1 MKHFPFPLRLT
12 IPTILLFFGTI
23 LGLANIQRE
32 TSQSFETVEATV
44 TGSAKFS
51 GSLLS
56 SMLEYFYRRGDTE
69 QAEIAVSM
77 MRGND
82 NLSLSMLFDEKNRV
96 LLSTRYA
103 LRNHSIA
110 DTTAIDQ
117 VALFAQVRRT
127 MAGQVIVSPGKR
139 RIWAIYPVRLEP
151 LSGELRP
158 SRVGILWLEYDIS
171 KPKQRALQQSLQHSL
186 EFSTA
191 LGLLCIVAW
200 LFFDKTLTQRAAR
213 LVLASNSLTAG
224 ALDQRA
230 GLQGSDEL
238 AQIAA
243 AFNQMAANIQ
253 ANTEALQASEEQS
266 RENEARYRSV
276 VNHVREVIFQ
286 TNTLGLWTFLNPA
299 WIEITGF
306 SLEESLG
313 RHFLDYIHPD
323 DQPQSAELFQQLMQ
337 QEEKQGHAEVRYLT
351 KAGQTRW
358 IEVYVRPTLDAE
370 GQIVGTSGTLSD
382 ISGRKQAEA
391 ELTSKN
397 LALEFARQEAESAN
411 RAKSEFL
418 AMMSHEIRTPMNA
431 IIGMTGLLS
440 ETSLTAHQS
449 DLVETVRVSGDALLT
464 IINDILD
471 FSKIESGKLEL
482 ESHPFNLRTCLEET
496 LDLLTPK
503 AIEKGIE
510 VAYLIDPAT
519 PELLLG
525 DVTRLR
531 QILVNLVSNAIKF
544 THVGEV
550 TILVTARKLE
560 HFPGFSCPELPPY
573 AIRFAVKDTGTG
585 IASDRLDRL
594 FQPFSQVDS
603 SISRTYGGTGL
614 GLAISQ
620 RLCEL
625 MGGRI
630 WIDSE
635 LGQGSTFYFAI
646 VAQKA
651 RLLTSEAPTTTEF
664 AGRQL
669 LLLDSNATSRQNLVY
684 QAQSWGIQVHTVQ
697 SISQAVDWLQAGQSV
712 DAVMLDYRLMGDP
725 STLTPSLQ
733 SWLKKRAMPLIVLT
747 NRHLDRVIG
756 WPEVSLTY
764 LPKPIKQSQ
773 FYQVLQSLF
782 NHQPSPNQPTSIQSS
797 LDATMAKRLPLR
809 ILLAEDNTV
818 NQKLALMIL
827 ERLGYRA
834 DVAGNGMEAIAALCR
849 QSYDVILMDVQMPE
863 MDGITAT
870 RQIRELSIC
879 RTPPRIIAMTANA
892 MQGDREQCLAAGMDD
907 YISKPIRPEELVKAL
922 SQCCSS
928 ATIPEPSPANRPAP
942 IDQNTLQSLREMMGR
957 DEIEGMKELLDC
969 YLTDAPTLLQEMR
982 SALASE
988 NLTLLNRAA
997 HTLKASSAS
1006 LGALTLATLCHDVEI
1021 ACEAGL
1027 LRDGSDKMHRME
1039 AEYSQVEAALRQE
1052 IQRLVEG

>member
-23 LGLANIQRE
+23 LGLANIHRE

-110 DTTAIDQ
+110 DTAAIDQ
-117 VALFAQVRRT
+117 VALFTQVRRT
-127 MAGQVIVSPGKR
+127 MAGQVIVSSNKR

-171 KPKQRALQQSLQHSL
+171 KPKQRALQHSLQHSL

-286 TNTLGLWTFLNPA
+286 TDTLGMWTFLNPA
-299 WIEITGF
+299 WSEITGF

-313 RHFLDYIHPD
+313 HHFIDYIHPD

-337 QEEKQGHAEVRYLT
+337 QQEKQGHAEVRYLT
-351 KAGQTRW
+351 RAGQTRW

-440 ETSLTAHQS
+440 ETSLTTHQS

-510 VAYLIDPAT
+510 VAYLIEPAT

-560 HFPGFSCPELPPY
+560 KFPGFSGSELPPY
-573 AIRFAVKDTGTG
+573 AIRFAVQDTGTG

-651 RLLTSEAPTTTEF
+651 RLLTAEAPTTSEF
-664 AGRQL
+664 ADRQL
-669 LLLDSNATSRQNLVY
+669 LLLDSNVTSRQNLVY
-684 QAQSWGIQVHTVQ
+684 QAQTWGIQVHTVQ
-697 SISQAVDWLQAGQSV
+697 SIPQALDWLQTNQPV
-712 DAVMLDYRLMGDP
+712 DAVMLDYQLMGNP
-725 STLTPSLQ
+725 STLTPTLQ
-733 SWLKKRAMPLIVLT
+733 SLLQKRAIPLILLT
-747 NRHLDRVIG
+747 NRHLDRAIR
-756 WPEVSLTY
+756 WPAVSLTC

-782 NHQPSPNQPTSIQSS
+782 SHQPSLNQASSIQSS

-818 NQKLALMIL
+818 NQKLALLIL

-922 SQCCSS
+922 SQCCPS
-928 ATIPEPSPANRPAP
+928 ATITEASPANRPAP
-942 IDQNTLQSLREMMGR
+942 IDQDTLQSLREMMGK
-957 DEIEGMKELLDC
+957 DEIEGMRELLDC

-982 SALASE
+982 SALASA

-1006 LGALTLATLCHDVEI
+1006 LGALTLATLCHDMEI

-1027 LRDGSDKMHRME
+1027 LRDGTDKMRRME
-1039 AEYSQVEAALRQE
+1039 AEYGQVEAALRQE
-1052 IQRLVEG
+1052 MQRLGAG